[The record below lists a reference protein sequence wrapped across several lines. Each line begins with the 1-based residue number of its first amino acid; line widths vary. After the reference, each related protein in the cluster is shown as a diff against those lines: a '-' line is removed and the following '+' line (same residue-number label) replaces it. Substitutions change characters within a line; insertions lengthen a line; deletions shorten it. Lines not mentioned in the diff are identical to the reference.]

1 MDSAAISASSPAVQQ
16 GGVSDLQGLL
26 GQQKSQ
32 MEATMAYQSES
43 AKMNMEFQMHK
54 AATDRL
60 NSMAEAIG
68 NTAQQTSQQLAN

>member
-1 MDSAAISASSPAVQQ
+1 MEVNLSSQTA
-16 GGVSDLQGLL
+16 GGVTDLQGLL
-26 GQQKSQ
+26 AEQKSQ

-43 AKMNMEFQMHK
+43 AKLNLEFQMHK

-60 NSMAEAIG
+60 NSMSEAIG

>member
-1 MDSAAISASSPAVQQ
+1 MDVTGLTAPGAGAS

-26 GQQKSQ
+26 AQQKSQ

-60 NSMAEAIG
+60 NAMAEAIG
-68 NTAQQTSQQLAN
+68 NTAQQASQQLAN

>member
-1 MDSAAISASSPAVQQ
+1 MDVSSSQNLSASQNSSAA
-16 GGVSDLQGLL
+16 DLQGLL
-26 GQQKSQ
+26 SQQKDQ
-32 MEATMAYQSES
+32 MGATMSYQSES
-43 AKMNMEFQMHK
+43 AKLNMEFQMHK